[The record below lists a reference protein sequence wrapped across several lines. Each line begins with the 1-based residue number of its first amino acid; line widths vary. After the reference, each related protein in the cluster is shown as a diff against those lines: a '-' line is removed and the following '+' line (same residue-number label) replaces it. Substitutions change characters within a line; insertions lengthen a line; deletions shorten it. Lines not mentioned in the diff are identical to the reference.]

1 MNNEFYT
8 IAGQE
13 NGNRLESRIL
23 EEKIQQAL
31 EAGHR
36 ALKIK
41 AYGQH
46 GIGGRLWKAGD
57 EPVHVRIEGNAGQR
71 TGSLGYP
78 NTFIDIIG
86 PVSDDVGWLNAGAE
100 IAVHGNAGNGL
111 ANAMAQGKVYVGG
124 NVGSRAMTMTKSNP
138 RFAPPEVWVL
148 GSVGDYFG
156 EFMAGGVAVVCGF
169 GGQDPENVLGYRPL
183 VGMVG
188 GKVFFR
194 GPHGGFSQGN
204 AKLIP
209 ISDQEWQWLT
219 ENLAIYLERIQR
231 SELLETLSVRGEWQL
246 IAARLPHEKGGV
258 QRRSISSFYKD
269 VWEKELGP
277 GGLIGDLTNL
287 DRSPIPLIPTGEMRR
302 FVPVWANRKYKA
314 PCEAACP
321 SGIPV
326 HDRWRLIREGRIDE
340 AVDLALAY
348 TPFPA
353 TICGYLCPNPCMQA
367 CTRQINDMVPVDT
380 SQIGKASIKA
390 GVPDLPDLS
399 GKRIAVIGGGPAG
412 LSIAWQLRLKGHDS
426 VVYDRSKSL
435 GGKIAA
441 VIPESRIPAEVL
453 TSELE
458 RIRKVI
464 SHVNLQQNLE
474 KEDLEQLKTDFDFIV
489 LATGAQKP
497 RTLPV
502 PGKELMITASD
513 FLAAARTDDAQ
524 PGKRVV
530 IIGAGN
536 VGCDV
541 ATEAHRL
548 GAAELTLIDVQ
559 KPAAFGKERDEAEAV
574 GAVFRWPCFTREI
587 TKQGVVLDSGEVLA
601 ADTVVVSI
609 GDVPDLGYLP
619 ESIEIDRGF
628 VKVSDIFQ
636 TSDPHVFAV
645 GDMVR
650 PGLLTD
656 AIGAGRKTA
665 TAICEILDGKR
676 LLVDSQ
682 DDVSRFVQD
691 NVDVSNSENYGVH
704 ANVWDAR
711 DVIDKARVSLEY
723 FDPRIT
729 SFEDPDQC
737 GSQCASCGSCRDCGI
752 CVSICPQA
760 AISREAKDDR
770 DYEYVVNADKCIGC
784 GFCAGACPCGVWDLV
799 ANDPIGM

>member
-1 MNNEFYT
+1 MDNEFYT

-13 NGNRLESRIL
+13 NGDRLESRVL
-23 EEKIQQAL
+23 EEKIQLAI

-36 ALKIK
+36 KLKID

-100 IAVHGNAGNGL
+100 IVVHGNAGNGL

-124 NVGSRAMTMTKSNP
+124 NTGSRGMTMTKSNP

-156 EFMAGGVAVVCGF
+156 EFMAGGVAVVCGVN
-169 GGQDPENVLGYRPL
+169 GQDPGNVLGYRPL

-194 GPHGGFSQGN
+194 GPHNGFSQAD
-204 AKLIP
+204 AKQIS
-209 ISDQEWQWLT
+209 ISDREWRWLT
-219 ENLAIYLERIQR
+219 ENLAVYLERIQR
-231 SELLETLSVRGEWQL
+231 SELLDTLSVREEWQL

-258 QRRSISSFYKD
+258 TRRSMSSFYKD
-269 VWEKELGP
+269 VWEKELGA
-277 GGLIGDLTNL
+277 GGLIGDLTDL
-287 DRSPIPLIPTGEMRR
+287 DRSPIPLVPTGEMRR

-326 HDRWRLIREGRIDE
+326 HDRWRLIREGRVDE

-390 GVPDLPDLS
+390 GVPELPDLS

-412 LSIAWQLRLKGHDS
+412 LSIAWQLRLKGHDA

-441 VIPESRIPAEVL
+441 VIPESRIPKEVL
-453 TSELE
+453 NAELE
-458 RIRKVI
+458 RIGKVI
-464 SHVNLQQNLE
+464 SHVNLQQSLK
-474 KEDLEQLKTDFDFIV
+474 KEDLERLKSDFDFIV

-502 PGKELMITASD
+502 PGKELLITASD
-513 FLAAARTDDAQ
+513 FLVSARTDDVK

-548 GAAELTLIDVQ
+548 GAEEITLIDVQ
-559 KPAAFGKERDEAEAV
+559 KPSAFGKEREKAEAV
-574 GAVFRWPCFTREI
+574 GAVFQWPRYTKEI
-587 TKQGVVLDSGEVLA
+587 TKEGVVLDSGAILA
-601 ADTVVVSI
+601 ADTVIVSI
-609 GDVPDLGYLP
+609 GDMPDLDFLP
-619 ESIEIDRGF
+619 ESIEVDRGF
-628 VKVSDIFQ
+628 VKVNDIFQ
-636 TSDPHVFAV
+636 TSDPLIFAV

-665 TAICEILDGKR
+665 TAICEIIDGHR
-676 LLVDSQ
+676 LLVDSR
-682 DDVSRFVQD
+682 VGESRFVQD
-691 NVDVSNSENYGVH
+691 NVDVSTSDHYGIHV
-704 ANVWDAR
+704 NVWDAR

-729 SFEDPDQC
+729 SFEDTDQC

-760 AISREAKDDR
+760 AISREDR
-770 DYEYVVNADKCIGC
+770 GGVNYEYVVNADKCIGC
-784 GFCAGACPCGVWDLV
+784 GFCAGACPCGVWELV
-799 ANDPIGM
+799 ANDPIGV